1 MESTKTLYPQ
11 YKCYKLV
18 LLGQSMTGKSQI
30 IQRYT
35 KDSFNDKHIPTTAI
49 TDFFIVSK
57 YVELD
62 HGDTN

>member
-1 MESTKTLYPQ
+1 MESTKTLYPPFK
-11 YKCYKLV
+11 YYKLV
-18 LLGQSMTGKSQI
+18 FLGPSMTGKSQI

-35 KDSFNDKHIPTTAI
+35 KDSFNDKHIATTAA
-49 TDFFIVSK
+49 FIVSK